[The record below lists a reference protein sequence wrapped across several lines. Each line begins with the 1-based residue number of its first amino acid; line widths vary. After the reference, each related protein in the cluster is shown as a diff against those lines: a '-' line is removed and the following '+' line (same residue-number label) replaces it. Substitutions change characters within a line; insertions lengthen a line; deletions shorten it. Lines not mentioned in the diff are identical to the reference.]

1 MLHAVRLIEQV
12 GAAQVGAMVLDLVV
26 DVVNIFH
33 IGQQKQVTVACRS
46 TLGSVRTVRARSLVH
61 NGVQ

>member
-33 IGQQKQVTVACRS
+33 IGQRKQDTVACRR
-46 TLGSVRTVRARSLVH
+46 LRSVTTVRARSLVH